1 VNRGPALGARVG
13 DWRPTAIGS
22 PAARLSWHS
31 EGNCRW
37 FPKPGYA
44 KSGDAAEKLT
54 PLWLDH
60 LFEQR
65 EVQVV

>member
-1 VNRGPALGARVG
+1 MNRGLALGARVG

-31 EGNCRW
+31 EGQLQMVPETRC
-37 FPKPGYA
+37 A
-44 KSGDAAEKLT
+44 KSGEAAEKLT
-54 PLWLDH
+54 SLWLDH